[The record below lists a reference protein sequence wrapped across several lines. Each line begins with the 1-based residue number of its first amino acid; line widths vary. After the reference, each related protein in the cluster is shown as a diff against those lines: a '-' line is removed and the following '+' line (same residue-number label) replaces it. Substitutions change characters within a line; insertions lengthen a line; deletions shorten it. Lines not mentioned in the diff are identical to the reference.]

1 MDSSGDAY
9 VTGYTQS
16 SNFPT
21 TAGALQTTF
30 GGGLVDA
37 FVSKLNSSGSA
48 LLYSTYLGGSS
59 DAVGQGIA
67 VDSSGNAYVTGYTQS
82 SNFPTTAGAL
92 QTTFGGL
99 ADAFVSKLN
108 SSGSAL
114 VYSTYLGGGS
124 TDFGF
129 GIAVDSS
136 GGAYVTGYTQSSNFP
151 ATAGALQTTF
161 GGVFGGGPIDA
172 FVSKLNSSGSA
183 LVYST
188 YLGGSSGD
196 SGQGIAVDSSGDAY
210 VTGYTQSSNFPTTA
224 GAFQTS
230 FGGVPDAFVSKLNS
244 SGSALVYSTY
254 LGGSSFDSGQGI
266 AVDSSGD
273 AYVTGYTS
281 SSNFPATAGALQ
293 TTFGGGA
300 DAFVSKLNSGGSALV
315 YSTYLGGSSFDF
327 GFGIAVD
334 SSGNAYVTGYTC
346 SSNFPTT
353 AGALQTTFGVGG
365 AIDAFVAKFGTAPP
379 TITITSPT
387 NTTYEVNQPVPASY
401 TCTNADNSVSTCAGP
416 VPSGSNIDT
425 STLGSKSF
433 TVNATDSHGN
443 SSSATVNYTVV
454 ASSLT
459 ISLTVPANLTTYTLN
474 ESVPSAYTCSD
485 PNEAVTACTGT
496 AANGANIDTS
506 SVGNKSFTVN
516 ATDAYNN
523 SISQSVNYTVDYNIF
538 PLYDSTHAV
547 KSGGVIPIKLQLND
561 TAGIDVSS
569 SSIVVH
575 ATGVV
580 MVSTNA
586 SQTLQSPGSSSP
598 DTDFR
603 FDPTLGTTGGYIFNL
618 STQGYPTGTY
628 LLNFTAGN
636 DPTTHTA
643 QFEVR

>member
-1 MDSSGDAY
+1 MQKRQEVLKRLAARSLRKTWPASLRRLYRPLGSP
-9 VTGYTQS
+9 VC
-16 SNFPT
+16 
-21 TAGALQTTF
+21 
-30 GGGLVDA
+30 
-37 FVSKLNSSGSA
+37 VSKLNSSGSA

-151 ATAGALQTTF
+151 ATAGALQT
-161 GGVFGGGPIDA
+161 
-172 FVSKLNSSGSA
+172 
-183 LVYST
+183 
-188 YLGGSSGD
+188 
-196 SGQGIAVDSSGDAY
+196 
-210 VTGYTQSSNFPTTA
+210 
-224 GAFQTS
+224 S

-334 SSGNAYVTGYTC
+334 S
-346 SSNFPTT
+346 
-353 AGALQTTFGVGG
+353 
-365 AIDAFVAKFGTAPP
+365 
-379 TITITSPT
+379 
-387 NTTYEVNQPVPASY
+387 
-401 TCTNADNSVSTCAGP
+401 
-416 VPSGSNIDT
+416 
-425 STLGSKSF
+425 
-433 TVNATDSHGN
+433 
-443 SSSATVNYTVV
+443 
-454 ASSLT
+454 
-459 ISLTVPANLTTYTLN
+459 
-474 ESVPSAYTCSD
+474 
-485 PNEAVTACTGT
+485 
-496 AANGANIDTS
+496 
-506 SVGNKSFTVN
+506 
-516 ATDAYNN
+516 
-523 SISQSVNYTVDYNIF
+523 
-538 PLYDSTHAV
+538 
-547 KSGGVIPIKLQLND
+547 
-561 TAGIDVSS
+561 
-569 SSIVVH
+569 
-575 ATGVV
+575 
-580 MVSTNA
+580 
-586 SQTLQSPGSSSP
+586 
-598 DTDFR
+598 
-603 FDPTLGTTGGYIFNL
+603 
-618 STQGYPTGTY
+618 
-628 LLNFTAGN
+628 
-636 DPTTHTA
+636 
-643 QFEVR
+643 